1 MTSKPKIYRKVIYL
15 VLVIAFTGAFST
27 YVPRI
32 TQAATIS
39 ELRSRSA
46 ELQKEIDAASAQAEQ
61 HAHAAATLQEAVNQL
76 DSDIYRIQKS
86 IELTD
91 AKIAQLTEE
100 LKAAE
105 TELERQK
112 ALLAAN
118 MTALYKRAGASSVE
132 LLVASE
138 NFSEFMD
145 QQEYLEKLKS
155 GIQDSAEK
163 VVKLKQQIESNKQE
177 QENLRSEQVR
187 QQQELAV
194 TRSQQKILLDK
205 TRGEEAKYKA
215 IVSNLEAEQRKAEAA
230 LAAAL
235 SSGSFK
241 TAPVGPV
248 GRGDVIGVVGNT
260 GLSTGRHLH
269 LEVRT
274 GSRAVNPSPYIKHQ
288 PVLPTV
294 ISQGYGNPS
303 SMYYS
308 GYHSGIDYLPG
319 GGAVYSIDDG
329 YLYRGCSNQMLGTS
343 NNAYGYVAIVQ
354 HADGHVSVYAHMS
367 GGPADCNYN
376 TFY

>member
-1 MTSKPKIYRKVIYL
+1 MSKTRKTPKVIYL
-15 VLVIAFTGAFST
+15 VLVLAFTSAFSA
-27 YVPRI
+27 YIPRV

-46 ELQKEIDAASAQAEQ
+46 ELQKEINAASAQADQ
-61 HAHAAATLQEAVNQL
+61 HSHAAETLQEAVDQL
-76 DSDIYRIQKS
+76 DGDIYRIQKS

-91 AKIAQLTEE
+91 AKIAQLTAE
-100 LKAAE
+100 LNAAE
-105 TELERQK
+105 AELVRQK
-112 ALLAAN
+112 GLLAAN

-163 VVKLKQQIESNKQE
+163 VVKLKQQIEGNKQE
-177 QENLRSEQVR
+177 QEKLKSEQER
-187 QQQELAV
+187 QKQDLAA
-194 TRSQQKILLDK
+194 TRNQQKVLLDK
-205 TRGEEAKYKA
+205 TRGEEAKYKS
-215 IVSNLEAEQRKAEAA
+215 ILSNLEAEQRKAEAA

-274 GSRAVNPSPYIKHQ
+274 GSRAVNPAPYIKHQ
-288 PVLPTV
+288 PVLPTA

-319 GGAVYSIDDG
+319 GGAIYSIDDG

-354 HADGHVSVYAHMS
+354 HGGGHVSVYAHMS
-367 GGPADCNYN
+367 GGPAACNYN